1 MIYHLPPQGLVIGY
15 IYPITEKSV
24 GLCLL
29 GVVVIPAMAACT
41 SQPLPLT
48 PPRQNALLDAPGD
61 GVGPTQPHASPVMG
75 NVFDDGGWLHLAAP
89 QAEFHDHDVVLDD
102 DKGSVAGEASDA
114 NNLCNGE
121 CIVFHFVGV

>member
-1 MIYHLPPQGLVIGY
+1 
-15 IYPITEKSV
+15 
-24 GLCLL
+24 
-29 GVVVIPAMAACT
+29 MAACT
-41 SQPLPLT
+41 SQSLPLT
-48 PPRQNALLDAPGD
+48 PPRQNALLDSPGD

-121 CIVFHFVGV
+121 CIVFHFVGVRLTFRLRLSLLMCFLACR